1 VRRRNKLRLTIH
13 SNLSLILKIT
23 LVGHDDDRERVLV
36 LDAKNLLVERADL
49 LERIAGGDGV
59 NEEETFTG
67 AHVLLAHSSAWSEW
81 QGRPQ

>member
-1 VRRRNKLRLTIH
+1 VRREKKLRLTIH

-49 LERIAGGDGV
+49 LERITGGDGV

-67 AHVLLAHSSAWSEW
+67 AHVLFAHSSAWSEW
-81 QGRPQ
+81 QGHPQ